1 MTVHRGSPT
10 RKRYNRDMQKVLA
23 IVGPTAIGKTEF
35 GIRCAEAF
43 HGEIISG
50 DSIQVYRGLDI
61 GSAKPSK
68 EELSAA
74 VHHLIDIKDP
84 EENYSVREF
93 QKLCREKIEEIDS
106 RGKLPI
112 IVGGTGLYIK
122 AALYD
127 YEFFEENEEDD
138 PFDSLSNEDL
148 WQELQK
154 KDPKALE
161 KIHPNNRKRLVRALN
176 IYEKHHKGIS
186 QIKAEQEHKPIYDC
200 LIIGLTDEREKL
212 FSRINERVDR
222 MVKDGL
228 IEEIRGL
235 LDHGVGFSRQCMQ
248 GIGYKEFRGYFE
260 EGKDQDECIE
270 QVKIHSRHFAKRQYT
285 FFNNQLDVKWYR
297 DKQEAMEEVRQWL
310 I

>member
-1 MTVHRGSPT
+1 
-10 RKRYNRDMQKVLA
+10 MQKVLS
-23 IVGPTAIGKTEF
+23 IVGPTAIGKTDF
-35 GIRCAEAF
+35 GIRCAGSF
-43 HGEIISG
+43 QGEIISG
-50 DSIQVYRGLDI
+50 DSIQVYRGLNI

-68 EELSAA
+68 EELASA

-84 EENYSVREF
+84 RENYSVREF
-93 QKLCREKIEEIDS
+93 QKFCRQKIDEIAS

-127 YEFFEENEEDD
+127 YEFFEEETQDD
-138 PFDSLSNEDL
+138 PYDSLSNEQL
-148 WQELQK
+148 WQELEK

-200 LIIGLTDEREKL
+200 LIIGLTDERQHL
-212 FSRINERVDR
+212 FARINERVER
-222 MVKDGL
+222 MVKEGL
-228 IEEIRGL
+228 IDEIETL
-235 LDHGVGFSRQCMQ
+235 LKQGVTFSDQSMQ

-260 EGKDQDECIE
+260 EGKDRNECIE
-270 QVKIHSRHFAKRQYT
+270 EVKTHSRQFAKRQYT
-285 FFNNQLDVKWYR
+285 FFRNQLDVKWYA
-297 DKQEAMEEVRQWL
+297 DKDEALEEVRRWL